1 MKNEGKAASWLT
13 PLELH
18 VFSKL
23 DDTPIIE
30 LTQIDIKG
38 CIFPIWKTKNET
50 ASKALSRL
58 NIAIKHA
65 VAFGI
70 DVDMQLKA
78 KALLEKFIQNT
89 QNIPAMPWKEMP
101 KFFQS

>member
-50 ASKALSRL
+50 ASKALSPLEYSYKTCGGTWYKCRY
-58 NIAIKHA
+58 AIKS
-65 VAFGI
+65 
-70 DVDMQLKA
+70 KS
-78 KALLEKFIQNT
+78 FIRKVYSKC
-89 QNIPAMPWKEMP
+89 PKYSSYAMERNA
-101 KFFQS
+101 